1 MLGRYAFYAFQRNG
15 RVNWSPREART
26 KPGATACV
34 PLRGGSPWSLALLSL
49 HCTRLFLACSSS
61 LFFRHDL
68 VRITSIF
75 PENLSRDDFIPPV
88 RKVAHLCH
96 RLNSLPFL
104 TGEFSDLSVEV
115 VKHLQGCRPEPGGV
129 H

>member
-1 MLGRYAFYAFQRNG
+1 MTL
-15 RVNWSPREART
+15 SPRSG
-26 KPGATACV
+26 K
-34 PLRGGSPWSLALLSL
+34 W
-49 HCTRLFLACSSS
+49 
-61 LFFRHDL
+61 
-68 VRITSIF
+68 RIY
-75 PENLSRDDFIPPV
+75 
-88 RKVAHLCH
+88 CH

>member
-1 MLGRYAFYAFQRNG
+1 MRQYIG
-15 RVNWSPREART
+15 
-26 KPGATACV
+26 
-34 PLRGGSPWSLALLSL
+34 
-49 HCTRLFLACSSS
+49 
-61 LFFRHDL
+61 

-75 PENLSRDDFIPPV
+75 PENLSGDDFIPPPV

>member
-1 MLGRYAFYAFQRNG
+1 MAS
-15 RVNWSPREART
+15 VS
-26 KPGATACV
+26 
-34 PLRGGSPWSLALLSL
+34 ALVGIGINALP
-49 HCTRLFLACSSS
+49 F
-61 LFFRHDL
+61 
-68 VRITSIF
+68 I
-75 PENLSRDDFIPPV
+75 NLSRDDFIPPV